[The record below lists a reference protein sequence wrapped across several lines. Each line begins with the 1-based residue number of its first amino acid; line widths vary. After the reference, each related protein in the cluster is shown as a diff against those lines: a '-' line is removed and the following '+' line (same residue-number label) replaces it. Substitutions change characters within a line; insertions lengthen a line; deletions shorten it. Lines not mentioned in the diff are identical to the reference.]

1 MKLKFLSTA
10 TSILN
15 REEWLI
21 LAKIVCILIF
31 SFVLILS
38 SIAWEFPETM
48 FIYGRF

>member
-1 MKLKFLSTA
+1 MKPSFLLKA
-10 TSILN
+10 TGILN

-21 LAKIVCILIF
+21 FAKIVCILIF

>member
-1 MKLKFLSTA
+1 MKLRFVSKA
-10 TSILN
+10 TGILN

-21 LAKIVCILIF
+21 FAKLVCILIF
-31 SFVLILS
+31 SFLLILS

>member
-1 MKLKFLSTA
+1 VRLKFLSA
-10 TSILN
+10 AASILN

-21 LAKIVCILIF
+21 LAKLVCILIF
-31 SFVLILS
+31 AFVLVLS